1 MGLREGDETVGGNE
15 GPAGVDEADG
25 GSSGPVTFWRLRL
38 SWFAPEVVEG
48 SFFCASSWPGDV
60 EGALD
65 LLPTC

>member
-48 SFFCASSWPGDV
+48 SFFCASS
-60 EGALD
+60 
-65 LLPTC
+65 C